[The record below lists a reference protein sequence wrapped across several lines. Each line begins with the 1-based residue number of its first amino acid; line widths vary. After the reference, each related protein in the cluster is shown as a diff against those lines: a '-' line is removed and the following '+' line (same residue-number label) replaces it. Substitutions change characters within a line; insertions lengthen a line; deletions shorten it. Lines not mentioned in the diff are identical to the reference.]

1 MSIEVQ
7 FSELVGKTVVG
18 VLGTVGDKE
27 FVMETKDGHEY
38 VMYHEQ
44 DCCESVR
51 VEDIA
56 GDLND
61 LLGTPILEAEEVSS
75 DKDPEGYVN
84 TDEWSDESRTWT
96 FYKLR
101 TIRGG
106 VTLRWLGESNGYY
119 SESVTFS
126 RRR

>member
-1 MSIEVQ
+1 MSLDVD
-7 FSELVGKTVVG
+7 FSELVGKTIVG
-18 VLGTVGDKE
+18 VLGKVGDDE
-27 FVMETKDGHEY
+27 FTIETKDGQTY
-38 VMYHEQ
+38 VMHHERN
-44 DCCESVR
+44 CCESVR
-51 VEDIA
+51 IEDIA

-84 TDEWSDESRTWT
+84 TDTWRDSFTWT

-101 TIRGG
+101 TIKGG

-119 SESVTFS
+119 SESVTFT